1 LAPPDQT
8 RRRDA
13 FARPFLRLWPRLWFM
28 PIVGAVIAVGISVGT
43 LVLDQ
48 ELTDAGV
55 SLPVVAAAPGQI
67 ATLFSVIAASILN
80 LLALVFTIL
89 IVVLQLTSSQY
100 SHRALRTLLQDAQ
113 SRVTL
118 GVFVATFMH
127 ALIVLAS
134 LGTAEDDDRIAG
146 VSVTSKLVLSIIS
159 IATFL
164 FFIDHITRAI
174 RVTSI
179 IDAIARE
186 TRGMIDRIYRDE
198 AVAPTEQPAL
208 PRRREAGV
216 VSAADSGVVA
226 SVDVAGLME
235 AARRVGALVE
245 LVPAIG
251 DFVPRGAPLLLVH
264 GGTDI
269 SRASTDGRP
278 PPDLARFVTLG
289 TERTPEDDVAFGFR
303 QLVDVAE
310 RALSPGTNDPTIAV
324 HAVNHM
330 HDLLRTLVTRDLP
343 NGVYA
348 DADGSARLIV
358 PRPTW
363 GEYVSLATDE
373 VRHYGAES
381 IQVTRRLRAM
391 LEDLVEVAP
400 DARQAPLRRQLALL
414 DASIERHYPDDEE
427 RSIARQPDPQG
438 HGSPRLSGSATRFA
452 RSPR

>member
-1 LAPPDQT
+1 
-8 RRRDA
+8 
-13 FARPFLRLWPRLWFM
+13 
-28 PIVGAVIAVGISVGT
+28 
-43 LVLDQ
+43 
-48 ELTDAGV
+48 
-55 SLPVVAAAPGQI
+55 
-67 ATLFSVIAASILN
+67 
-80 LLALVFTIL
+80 
-89 IVVLQLTSSQY
+89 
-100 SHRALRTLLQDAQ
+100 
-113 SRVTL
+113 
-118 GVFVATFMH
+118 
-127 ALIVLAS
+127 
-134 LGTAEDDDRIAG
+134 
-146 VSVTSKLVLSIIS
+146 
-159 IATFL
+159 
-164 FFIDHITRAI
+164 
-174 RVTSI
+174 
-179 IDAIARE
+179 
-186 TRGMIDRIYRDE
+186 
-198 AVAPTEQPAL
+198 
-208 PRRREAGV
+208 
-216 VSAADSGVVA
+216 
-226 SVDVAGLME
+226 ME